1 MATPLYVR
9 IGRIQYT
16 LIEEPHKEHSPVLF
30 IYLSQNATR
39 TLIRRPLTPPK
50 GELAQLELEFETV
63 EHDESPEPPIMSLAE
78 RVQHA
83 NLNFDVFVQLRNSR
97 GETGMNQA
105 GSAKIAVYELLANPY
120 GSHRLQLTV
129 PSYNDPNAKGV
140 NRDREV
146 NNDKGF
152 LELSGGIQ
160 FMLGSKPVMPLSAR
174 LVAFVKENEAKQEE
188 DLRYYLGSTVA
199 LCKGLGYRWQ
209 VIKDINAYV
218 HTNAL

>member
-1 MATPLYVR
+1 
-9 IGRIQYT
+9 
-16 LIEEPHKEHSPVLF
+16 
-30 IYLSQNATR
+30 
-39 TLIRRPLTPPK
+39 
-50 GELAQLELEFETV
+50 
-63 EHDESPEPPIMSLAE
+63 
-78 RVQHA
+78 
-83 NLNFDVFVQLRNSR
+83 
-97 GETGMNQA
+97 MNQA
-105 GSAKIAVYELLANPY
+105 GAPRSPCTSCWPIHMEAIVSSSRCP
-120 GSHRLQLTV
+120 LTTTQT
-129 PSYNDPNAKGV
+129 PREW